1 MRKLIAAFAANILI
15 TSLLLTT
22 PAHAQDATHWRDL
35 GREVYKQLI
44 ETNTTDSV
52 GSTTVAAQAMAK
64 RLLDAGFPESDVQVL
79 GPNPRKG
86 NLVARLRG
94 TGVRKPILFICH
106 LDVVEA
112 RREDWSVDPFQ
123 LTEKDGYFYGR
134 GTEDVKDGD
143 AALITMLIRLKQE
156 GYKPDRDIIV
166 ALTADEEG
174 GAFNGVEWLVKN
186 HRDLV
191 DAEYVLNPD
200 AGSLESEHGTPL
212 TVDVEATE
220 KTYADYQLVVANKG
234 GHSSLPTP
242 DNAIYRLADALER
255 LHLYQFPFE
264 LNAVTRAYFAASAP
278 RASGKKASDMRAILK
293 DHPDAEA
300 IRRLS
305 ADPFFN
311 AKLRTTCV
319 ATRLDAG
326 HANNALPQ
334 SAKATVNCRILPGHT
349 RAEVQR
355 KLTELIVDSQ
365 VKVRYIDAAGE
376 IQDQAPDNG
385 SLPPPPVNEEF
396 KAALEKVVAQM
407 WPGVPIIPEMASG
420 ASDSVYTMA
429 ASIPSYGVS
438 GFAIDRDDDRSHG
451 RDERLPAKSFDDGV
465 VFFYRLTRQL
475 SEGK

>member
-1 MRKLIAAFAANILI
+1 M
-15 TSLLLTT
+15 
-22 PAHAQDATHWRDL
+22 
-35 GREVYKQLI
+35 
-44 ETNTTDSV
+44 
-52 GSTTVAAQAMAK
+52 
-64 RLLDAGFPESDVQVL
+64 
-79 GPNPRKG
+79 
-86 NLVARLRG
+86 
-94 TGVRKPILFICH
+94 
-106 LDVVEA
+106 
-112 RREDWSVDPFQ
+112 
-123 LTEKDGYFYGR
+123 
-134 GTEDVKDGD
+134 KDGD